1 MLGAKVR
8 VGMSQVSKDTTNDEI
23 DLGELLSKLL
33 LRRWSIFFITAVV
46 SLVGLI
52 FAFLST
58 PIYQADALIQLE
70 EKSGSSLAISS
81 ELTGLLSEETQSV
94 TEIEILK
101 SRMVLGEVVENLRLN
116 QIAAPRTLPM
126 IGNFLTRYNLPDP
139 GWSFFEPYAWNK
151 ESIELGLIEVPDR
164 YVGEPFIVTS
174 TGDGTYSLTVAG
186 EKISGVVGSMV
197 ENAAGDFKLLITALT
212 GQTGREFSVIKIDA
226 ASAIQNLRNN
236 LNVVERGKSS
246 SILQVT
252 FTDPNPVYAQMVLKA
267 ITEIYQSQNLTRN
280 AAEAEKSLDF
290 IQEQLPQAQA
300 KVQEAE
306 TALNAFKLSQ
316 ESVDLSFE
324 TRAVLEQVV
333 ALEAQLNQ
341 LSLEEQELQK
351 RYTQSHPSYQTLL
364 DNRAQLER
372 QLAEIRSQTS
382 SLPQTQ
388 QEMLRLSQDLEVAQQ
403 VYLQLLNRGQE
414 LNVIRAGTIGNIRII
429 DDALASFRPVKPN
442 KKLILA
448 MAMVAGLVLAVVFSL
463 LRDFLTRGIQS
474 AEELEELSIP
484 VYATI
489 PKIANGWAD
498 STGKKREF
506 KITAKTDPT
515 SVTVE
520 ALRSLRTSLHFG
532 MLDAKTSLMM
542 VTSARPTE
550 GKSFM
555 SVNLATVMAQA
566 GQNVCLVDTDT
577 RRGYLHKFYG
587 AKKSGPGLTD
597 VLAGTADIEDV
608 IHQDPDS
615 GLYYITCGKYPPN
628 PSELLMGNRFQ
639 EVLKYLDERFDLTIL
654 DTPPILAV
662 TDPIIVGKYVSMI
675 MLVTRYD
682 VTQLNEI
689 RACQQRLETN
699 GLKISGAVLNAFDP
713 RKANQKYAMSYQ
725 YDYQTRK
732 N

>member
-1 MLGAKVR
+1 
-8 VGMSQVSKDTTNDEI
+8 MSQVTDTQSDEI
-23 DLGELLSKLL
+23 DLADLARKLL
-33 LRRWSIFFITAVV
+33 VRKWSILLITAAI
-46 SLVGLI
+46 STIGLI

-81 ELTGLLSEETQSV
+81 ELSGLLSEDTQSV
-94 TEIEILK
+94 TEIEIIR
-101 SRMVLGEVVENLRLN
+101 SRMVLGEVIENLRLN
-116 QIAAPRTLPM
+116 QIAAPRYLPVV
-126 IGNFLTRYNLPDP
+126 GNFLTRYDIPDP
-139 GWSFFEPYAWNK
+139 DWGFLAPYAWGR
-151 ESIELGLIEVPDR
+151 EDIQLGQLQVPDR
-164 YVGEPFIVTS
+164 YIGEAFTVTDTGNGTYNVVFGAETISGKVGEVAES
-174 TGDGTYSLTVAG
+174 SDGQ
-186 EKISGVVGSMV
+186 
-197 ENAAGDFKLLITALT
+197 FKLLITALS
-212 GQTGREFSVIKIDA
+212 GQIGREFFVKKTDF
-226 ASAIQNLRNN
+226 ASAIQGLRNN
-236 LNVVERGKSS
+236 LSVVERGKSS

-252 FTDPNPVYAQMVLKA
+252 FTDPNPAYAQAVLRS
-267 ITEIYQSQNLTRN
+267 ITETYQQQNLLRN

-290 IQEQLPQAQA
+290 IQEQLPQAQS

-306 TALNAFKLSQ
+306 EALNAFKLLQ
-316 ESVDLSFE
+316 DSVDLSFE
-324 TRAVLEQVV
+324 TRAVLEQAV

-341 LSLEEQELQK
+341 LSLDEQELQK
-351 RYTQSHPSYQTLL
+351 RYTQSHPLYQTLL
-364 DNRAQLER
+364 DSRAQLER
-372 QLAEIRSQTS
+372 QLAEIRAQTS

-414 LNVIRAGTIGNIRII
+414 LNVIKAGTIGNIRII
-429 DDALASFRPVKPN
+429 DDALASLRPVKPN
-442 KKLILA
+442 KKMILA
-448 MAMVAGLVLAVVFSL
+448 MAMVVGLVVAVVFTL
-463 LRDFLTRGIQS
+463 LRNFLTRGIQS
-474 AEELEELSIP
+474 AEELETLSIP

-489 PKIANGWAD
+489 PKLANGWTDVA
-498 STGKKREF
+498 GKKREF
-506 KITAKTDPT
+506 KIAAKDDPT

-542 VTSARPTE
+542 ITSARPTE

-587 AKKSGPGLTD
+587 ERKSGAGLTD
-597 VLAGTADIEDV
+597 VLAGTATIEDV

-628 PSELLMGNRFQ
+628 PSELLMGSRFQ
-639 EVLKYLDERFDLTIL
+639 DVLKYLDERFALTIH
-654 DTPPILAV
+654 DTPPLLAV

-675 MLVTRYD
+675 LLVTRYD
-682 VTQLNEI
+682 VTQLNEV
-689 RACQQRLETN
+689 RASLHRLETN
-699 GLKISGAVLNAFDP
+699 GLKVSGAVLNAFDP

-725 YDYQTRK
+725 YEYQTRK
-732 N
+732 D